1 MNLRPT
7 LLALALASAAA
18 PALAA
23 PYAPPAILVGET
35 FKEGGQWLPAATT
48 PPAADVPWWEMFGD
62 PVLNDLQA
70 RLAAA
75 NPTLAASAARYAEAA
90 AILKRARS
98 SFSPTVDIGGSV
110 ERNRLSAGRPQASSA
125 ARYDDTAV
133 GASLSYE
140 LDLFGRIRNQTR
152 QADFLRQAAGHDVA
166 AVRLALQAQLVSSYF
181 ELRGLDARS
190 ELLRVTV
197 DAYQRAFDLTSTRKE
212 GGLASGVEVAQA
224 QTQLSSALAE
234 VEAVAARRAEAEHAV
249 AILVGEIPAAF
260 SLVPIGLQTD
270 APAAPVT
277 LPSLVL
283 ERRPDIQAAER
294 RIAAANAA
302 VGVAKAAW
310 FPSIT
315 LGGAFGF
322 QASHGEVFSEPN
334 RYWALGPLSAAAV
347 LFDGGRRRAGV
358 RISQA
363 QYEEAAADYRRTV
376 LAAFGEVEDDLAL
389 ARRMSAQIAH
399 QRAATDAAQRAEN
412 LALERYRDGA
422 ADYLEVVTAQTASL
436 VAQRNLIELQTRR
449 LILASDLVRAQGGLA
464 PVADRA
470 P

>member
-1 MNLRPT
+1 MNLRLM
-7 LLALALASAAA
+7 LLAVALASVAA

-23 PYAPPAILVGET
+23 PYAPPVIQVGES
-35 FKEGGQWLPAATT
+35 FKEGGEWLPAATAT
-48 PPAADVPWWEMFGD
+48 PAIDTPWWEMFKD
-62 PVLNDLQA
+62 PTLNALQA
-70 RLAAA
+70 RLTAA
-75 NPTLAASAARYAEAA
+75 NPSLAASAARYAEAA

-98 SFSPTVDIGGSV
+98 SLLPTLDVGGSI
-110 ERNRLSAGRPQASSA
+110 ERDRLSAGRPQASSA
-125 ARYDDTAV
+125 VTYDDAAV

-140 LDLFGRIRNQTR
+140 LDLFGRIRGQTR
-152 QADFLRQAAGHDVA
+152 QADFLRQAAGHDLA
-166 AVRLALQAQLVSSYF
+166 AVRLGLQAQLVSSYF

-224 QTQLSSALAE
+224 QNQLSSALAE

-249 AILVGEIPAAF
+249 AILIGEIPAAF
-260 SLVPIGLQTD
+260 SLVPAGLQTD
-270 APAAPVT
+270 APKAPVT

-294 RIAAANAA
+294 RVAAANAA
-302 VGVAKAAW
+302 IGVAKAAW

-315 LGGAFGF
+315 LGGAIGF
-322 QASHGEVFSEPN
+322 QASHRELFAAPN

-347 LFDGGRRRAGV
+347 LFDAGRRRAGV

-363 QYEEAAADYRRTV
+363 QFDEAAADYRQTV
-376 LAAFGEVEDDLAL
+376 LTAFGEVEDDLAL
-389 ARRMSAQIAH
+389 ARRMSAQIGH
-399 QRAATDAAQRAEN
+399 QRTATDAARRAED

-436 VAQRNLIELQTRR
+436 GAQRTLIELQTRR
-449 LILASDLVRAQGGLA
+449 LILAADLVRAQGGLA
-464 PVADRA
+464 LTAESA

>member
-1 MNLRPT
+1 MNLRGP
-7 LLALALASAAA
+7 LLAIAMASVATSAF
-18 PALAA
+18 AA
-23 PYAPPAILVGET
+23 PYAPPVIQVGES
-35 FKEGGQWLPAATT
+35 FKEGGEWLPAATAT
-48 PPAADVPWWEMFGD
+48 PAIDTPWWEMFGD
-62 PVLNDLQA
+62 PVLNDLQV

-75 NPTLAASAARYAEAA
+75 NPSLAASAARYAEAA

-98 SFSPTVDIGGSV
+98 GFLPTIDIGGSI
-110 ERNRLSAGRPQASSA
+110 ERDRLSAGRPQASRA
-125 ARYDDTAV
+125 ASYDDTAV

-140 LDLFGRIRNQTR
+140 LDLFGRIRGQSR
-152 QADFLRQAAGHDVA
+152 QADFLRQSAGHEWA
-166 AVRLALQAQLVSSYF
+166 AVRLGLQAQLVSSYF

-224 QTQLSSALAE
+224 QNQLSSALAE

-249 AILVGEIPAAF
+249 AILIGEIPAAF
-260 SLVPIGLQTD
+260 NLPPTGLQTD

-294 RIAAANAA
+294 RVASANAA
-302 VGVAKAAW
+302 IGVAKAAW

-315 LGGAFGF
+315 LGGALGF
-322 QASHGEVFSEPN
+322 QASHGELFTAPN
-334 RYWALGPLSAAAV
+334 RYWALGPLSAVAV
-347 LFDGGRRRAGV
+347 LFDGGRRRADV

-363 QYEEAAADYRRTV
+363 QYDEAAADYRHTV
-376 LAAFGEVEDDLAL
+376 LAAFGEVEDDLAM
-389 ARRMSAQIAH
+389 ARRMSTQIGH
-399 QRAATDAAQRAEN
+399 QRTATDAARRAEN

-436 VAQRNLIELQTRR
+436 VAQRTLIELQTRR
-449 LILASDLVRAQGGLA
+449 LILAADLVRAQGGLA
-464 PVADRA
+464 PIAEPA